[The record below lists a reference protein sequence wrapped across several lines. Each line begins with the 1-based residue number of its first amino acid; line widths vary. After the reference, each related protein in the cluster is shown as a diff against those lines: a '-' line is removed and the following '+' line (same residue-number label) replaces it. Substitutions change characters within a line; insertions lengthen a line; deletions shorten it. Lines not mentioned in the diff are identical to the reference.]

1 MTFERFAEF
10 IDRYRLGRDKFERWA
25 NATETYFEDCM
36 MGFIPDDSLPID
48 ILRDIFEDDEDWIG
62 YWLYE
67 LEFGV
72 KWRPGT
78 VTIDDVDIP
87 LGSVKDLYDF
97 LVKNMEEKKYE

>member
-1 MTFERFAEF
+1 
-10 IDRYRLGRDKFERWA
+10 
-25 NATETYFEDCM
+25 

-48 ILRDIFEDDEDWIG
+48 ILRDVFEDDEDWIG

-87 LGSVKDLYDF
+87 LGSVKDLYNF
-97 LVKNMEEKKYE
+97 LVKNMEEKNR